1 MIASS
6 DSSPRLIQLDAVEGA
21 STSPSLLLVFDQV
34 RTSTPDHFGILSG
47 WQWDSLRSRILRA
60 GLTPEKVQLCLLS
73 DLSDD
78 HLTLTGQ
85 SGNGV
90 IVGFGEEVLRRLTGK
105 RSIDKWQ
112 LSPLETTG
120 GRKFIPTYGL
130 DRLQKQ
136 YELGLFVEFA
146 LRRAAEE
153 LASVR
158 YTRTAERFLLNPP
171 LEETL
176 SVLDMLKTK
185 EELACDVETGYGQI
199 NTVGFAWSESDAIAI
214 NVLPDRFG
222 DASYYELWRR
232 IGVLLESDTCGKIF
246 QNFIYDTSYFSAYGF
261 RVRNITHD
269 TMHGMKVLWP
279 ELKSNLGNVGRVY
292 TKRPYWKDDGKVT
305 DEEGRK
311 KDWGNVRDWPR
322 HYTYNC
328 RDTTGTFEGA
338 VSQRLD
344 LKGRGLLAFYDEYLI
359 KLTGPVREM
368 CAVGMPLSLEVRGKL
383 KGETE
388 ARIEGLTKTFHQ
400 AVGSD
405 LSSRSPKQV
414 LGYLKAQGVKVPKV
428 YDKTKGVYRESTDA
442 ASIKKIRLKSDLPG
456 LKELQ
461 EIKTLDK
468 ALSSYINFDVRPDGR
483 LSYSLNITGTET
495 LRFSGNKDAWDRGFN
510 IQTIPREGGEVS
522 IKQMFVAPEGFTFI
536 EADLSQAETRY
547 VAYASSCLKLIEMLE
562 SGADVH
568 KHVAYAILR
577 ALGLPASDYSKDWR
591 NLGKKT
597 GHGANY
603 LMKEGTFVE
612 NVFNDMDKVLSKR
625 EGKLILDAYFG
636 EFPEIRR
643 WHGEIKRELYYKR
656 KLTAPSGWER
666 YFYGRP
672 GDDML
677 REAVA
682 WAPQHMIPWVT
693 NKMMLHLCEERS
705 ADRLKFQLIAQVH
718 DALYLLVPDAEVRAV
733 ALECLKVE
741 KWHPEINL
749 PGGKLVIPVEIE
761 VATCL
766 ANKRGLHE

>member
-6 DSSPRLIQLDAVEGA
+6 DYSSQNFQLDAVEGA
-21 STSPSLLLVFDQV
+21 SLSVLLVFDQV
-34 RTSTPDHFGILSG
+34 RTSSPDHFGILSG

-73 DLSDD
+73 DF
-78 HLTLTGQ
+78 
-85 SGNGV
+85 SGV
-90 IVGFGEEVLRRLTGK
+90 ISTSSEIRIIVGFGEETLRSLCGK

-120 GRKFIPTYGL
+120 GVKFIPTYGL
-130 DRLQKQ
+130 DRIQKQ
-136 YELGLFVEFA
+136 YELGLFVEMA
-146 LRRAAEE
+146 LCRASEE
-153 LASVR
+153 LSSPR
-158 YTRTAERFLLNPP
+158 YARTPERFLLNPP

-176 SVLDMLKTK
+176 STLDMLLTK
-185 EELACDVETGYGQI
+185 EEVACDVETGYGQI

-222 DASYYELWRR
+222 DASYYEIWRR

-279 ELKSNLGNVGRVY
+279 ELKSNLGNVGRIY

-305 DEEGRK
+305 DEEGARK
-311 KDWGNVRDWPR
+311 SWGDIRDWPR
-322 HYTYNC
+322 HYRYNAS
-328 RDTTGTFEGA
+328 DTTGTFEA
-338 VSQRLD
+338 AQAQRGD
-344 LKGRGLLAFYDEYLI
+344 LRNRGLMEFFTGSILS
-359 KLTGPVREM
+359 LTEPVREM
-368 CAVGMPLSLEVRGKL
+368 CAVGMPLDLSIREGLR
-383 KGETE
+383 GETE
-388 ARIEGLTKTFHQ
+388 ARVAALTQAFHQ
-400 AVGSD
+400 AVGSE
-405 LSSRSPKQV
+405 LSPRSPKQV
-414 LGYLKAQGVKVPKV
+414 LSYLKAQGVKVPKV

-442 ASIKKIRLKSDLPG
+442 KSIKKIRLKQDLPG

-468 ALSSYINFDVRPDGR
+468 ALSSYINFDVRPDDR

-522 IKQMFVAPEGFTFI
+522 IKQMFVAPEGYTFI

-612 NVFNDMDKVLSKR
+612 NIFNDMDKVLSKR

-672 GDDML
+672 GEDML

-682 WAPQHMIPWVT
+682 WAPQHMIPFIT
-693 NKMMLHLCEERS
+693 NKMMLHLCDLRS
-705 ADRLKFQLIAQVH
+705 RGELKFQLLAQVH
-718 DALYLLVPDAEVRAV
+718 DSLYLLVPDAEVRAV

-741 KWHPEINL
+741 KWAPEINL
-749 PGGKLVIPVEIE
+749 PGGRLIIPVEIE
-761 VATCL
+761 TAKCL
-766 ANKRGLHE
+766 ANKRGLYE